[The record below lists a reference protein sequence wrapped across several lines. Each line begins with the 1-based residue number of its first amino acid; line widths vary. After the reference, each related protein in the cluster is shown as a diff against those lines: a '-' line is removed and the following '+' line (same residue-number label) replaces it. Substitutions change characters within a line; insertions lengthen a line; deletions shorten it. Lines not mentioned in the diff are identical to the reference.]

1 MVVADSVMDEARE
14 FAGRWGWFLAAGIVW
29 VIFGFVVL
37 SFNMATVWA
46 IAVFFGIGF
55 IAGGVMELAVAAVSP
70 GWKWLYILI
79 GIVSIIAG
87 IMALVW
93 PGETFLVLA
102 AIVAWLLFFYGIID
116 IVFAFGSR
124 HIDNLWWV
132 QLIGGIAMVGLGVWA
147 IAPDNSTVS
156 TWRSTVLLVFW
167 VGIAAIMRGISDIV
181 IGFRL
186 RSARKELQATA

>member
-1 MVVADSVMDEARE
+1 MVADSVVADARE
-14 FAGRWGWFLAAGIVW
+14 FTGKWGWFLAAGIVW

-79 GIVSIIAG
+79 GIVSIVAG

-102 AIVAWLLFFYGIID
+102 AIVGWLLFFYGIID
-116 IVFAFGSR
+116 IVFAIGSR
-124 HIDNLWWV
+124 
-132 QLIGGIAMVGLGVWA
+132 
-147 IAPDNSTVS
+147 DNSTVA
-156 TWRSTVLLVFW
+156 TWRGTVLLVFW

-186 RSARKELQATA
+186 RSARKELERAV